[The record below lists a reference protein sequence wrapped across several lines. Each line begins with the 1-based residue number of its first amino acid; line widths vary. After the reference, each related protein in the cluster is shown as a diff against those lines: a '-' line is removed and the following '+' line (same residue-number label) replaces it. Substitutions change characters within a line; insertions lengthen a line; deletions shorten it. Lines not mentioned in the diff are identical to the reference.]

1 MVMRNQVD
9 IRSSVSWEEE
19 EEEKFTWL
27 YAIGCFW

>member
-1 MVMRNQVD
+1 MRNQVD
-9 IRSSVSWEEE
+9 IRSPVRWEE